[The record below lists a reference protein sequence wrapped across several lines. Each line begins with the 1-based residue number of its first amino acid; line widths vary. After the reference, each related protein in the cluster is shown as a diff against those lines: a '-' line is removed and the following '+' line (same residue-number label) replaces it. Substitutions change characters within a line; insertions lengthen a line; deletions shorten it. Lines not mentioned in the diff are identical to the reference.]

1 MSSCPNNK
9 KEDKNPP
16 HVVHVHLPVSIQV
29 RGLGHKISITL
40 PPSDTLSSLQN
51 RIEDETGLPPGYQ
64 RLIIRGK
71 TLTGDG
77 DLTPLQQLGLLPGS
91 KSKAILMHSPTFGA
105 DRGSMEQLTK
115 LNLELDMLEL
125 KKKGE
130 GISSGSG
137 SGSGNT
143 PSLSSSRKQ
152 ISKAEAQNLITNIC
166 CKLDEID
173 LHGSNTLREIRR
185 KIFKRAENLD
195 QLWEDNE

>member
-1 MSSCPNNK
+1 MSSCSNNK
-9 KEDKNPP
+9 KENKNLL
-16 HVVHVHLPVSIQV
+16 HVHLPVSIQV

-77 DLTPLQQLGLLPGS
+77 DLTLQQLGLLPGS

-105 DRGSMEQLTK
+105 DKGSMEQLTK

-130 GISSGSG
+130 DISSGSG
-137 SGSGNT
+137 SGSVSSNT
-143 PSLSSSRKQ
+143 PSLSSYRKQ
-152 ISKAEAQNLITNIC
+152 ISKAEAQNLVTNIC

-173 LHGSNTLREIRR
+173 LHNSNTLREIRR

-195 QLWEDNE
+195 QLWSDNE

>member
-1 MSSCPNNK
+1 MSSCNK
-9 KEDKNPP
+9 KENKNLL
-16 HVVHVHLPVSIQV
+16 HVHLPVSIQV

-77 DLTPLQQLGLLPGS
+77 YLTLQQLGLLPGS
-91 KSKAILMHSPTFGA
+91 KSKAILMHSPTFGV
-105 DRGSMEQLTK
+105 DKGSMEQLTK

-130 GISSGSG
+130 DISSGSV
-137 SGSGNT
+137 SGSVSSNT
-143 PSLSSSRKQ
+143 LSLSSCRKQ

-173 LHGSNTLREIRR
+173 LHNSNTLREIRR

>member
-1 MSSCPNNK
+1 MSSCSSSK
-9 KEDKNPP
+9 KEDKNLL
-16 HVVHVHLPVSIQV
+16 HVHLPVSIQV

-77 DLTPLQQLGLLPGS
+77 DLTLQQLGLLPGS
-91 KSKAILMHSPTFGA
+91 KSKAILMHSPTFGV
-105 DRGSMEQLTK
+105 DKGSMEQLTK

-130 GISSGSG
+130 DIGSG
-137 SGSGNT
+137 SSSSNT
-143 PSLSSSRKQ
+143 LSLSSYRKQ